1 MLTKIYNS
9 YCFIKRNFAWLI
21 ALIIGIFKV
30 IKPFI
35 RQKKTVDTLN
45 SKPDNRKEEIGVA
58 DNNGLKQVETTA
70 ANAPKPNEVPVGV
83 ATETKATISGEGTL
97 KPVEQPQQPGER
109 TTKEVLEELSKL
121 LNRNN

>member
-83 ATETKATISGEGTL
+83 VSETKTTISGEGELRPISGSTY
-97 KPVEQPQQPGER
+97 PGER
-109 TTKEVLEELSKL
+109 PTEDIMEDLDKA
-121 LNRNN
+121 LNRK